1 MLGAVAE
8 GRLRSGAY
16 VGSVRV
22 PLGMNGRANRCG
34 QRGRS
39 LQDKP
44 KTAKARIL
52 CLGQKNRHPYIMSGG
67 YGALGLGLGRFL
79 LGGIAP
85 LRPRWVRPHPQ
96 TRGQRQ
102 VQAREQESPEHRP
115 QASPSG
121 FRRRQQRA
129 QRPLPLRQ
137 AQRPA
142 HQEWVFSQRLPQA
155 ASQGQ
160 PDWAHM
166 EGPRTCRST
175 SRPAFS
181 WRNSRQRLHQRQYH
195 APTESSSCSREKQS
209 FLIWNVLQ
217 AAIIASRFVKDDSP
231 CGPAQT

>member
-85 LRPRWVRPHPQ
+85 LPVPGGCALTLRLGASGRCRLGSRSLLSIGRRPLLQVFAVGS
-96 TRGQRQ
+96 RGLSALFLCDRLSG
-102 VQAREQESPEHRP
+102 RRIR
-115 QASPSG
+115 SG
-121 FRRRQQRA
+121 FFSAVAAGRFA
-129 QRPLPLRQ
+129 G
-137 AQRPA
+137 PA
-142 HQEWVFSQRLPQA
+142 GLGTYGGA
-155 ASQGQ
+155 
-160 PDWAHM
+160 AHM
-166 EGPRTCRST
+166 S
-175 SRPAFS
+175 
-181 WRNSRQRLHQRQYH
+181 
-195 APTESSSCSREKQS
+195 
-209 FLIWNVLQ
+209 
-217 AAIIASRFVKDDSP
+217 
-231 CGPAQT
+231 

>member
-39 LQDKP
+39 L
-44 KTAKARIL
+44 
-52 CLGQKNRHPYIMSGG
+52 
-67 YGALGLGLGRFL
+67 
-79 LGGIAP
+79 
-85 LRPRWVRPHPQ
+85 
-96 TRGQRQ
+96 
-102 VQAREQESPEHRP
+102 

-181 WRNSRQRLHQRQYH
+181 WRNSRQRLHQRQYP
-195 APTESSSCSREKQS
+195 APTESSSCSWEKQS